1 MASNHRRALRAKVS
15 LPARLALGDEP
26 PTPCT
31 VLDLSPEG
39 AAVELPR
46 GLRIP
51 DLIRLALG
59 ANRPLQPV
67 RILWRRGDLIGV
79 RFLEARCVPE
89 VMPD

>member
-1 MASNHRRALRAKVS
+1 MPANHRRALRAKVS

-26 PTPCT
+26 PTACA

-51 DLIRLALG
+51 NLIRLALG
-59 ANRPLQPV
+59 PNQPLQPV
-67 RILWRRGDLIGV
+67 RVLWRRGDLIGV
-79 RFLEARCVPE
+79 RFLEVRSVPE